1 MKTARERTHVSLLEK
16 IPSRMAEAELLCLK
30 IRNTLQANDLSQHS
44 FAVELLARECLS
56 NAVIHGNENDDD
68 KSIVL
73 RLDLGR
79 EWIRLQVRDEGPGF
93 RWRQGR
99 KKQLNTSVP
108 SGRGLHL
115 YGLYAQRVRFNRL
128 GNQVTLWISRKNQTG
143 KEDDEMAAY
152 VSEQKDQ
159 QGAVKMKGDLT
170 AILVPELQASLK
182 DMINKGAREVVFDL
196 EKTAMLDS
204 SGMGLLIA
212 ASNSLTPMGGNVRVT
227 NVCPEIFRL
236 LQSMRLTARL
246 NVSGRTE

>member
-1 MKTARERTHVSLLEK
+1 MKAPRRRTLPSLCEK
-16 IPSRMAEAELLCLK
+16 IPSRMAEAELLCLR
-30 IRNTLQANDLSQHS
+30 IRDMLRANNLSRLG

-56 NAVIHGNENDDD
+56 NAMIHGNRNHDD
-68 KSIVL
+68 KSIVF

-93 RWRQGR
+93 PWRHGR
-99 KKQLNTSVP
+99 KKTLNSVET

-115 YGLYAQRVRFNRL
+115 YRLYAQRVQFNRP
-128 GNQVTLWISRKNQTG
+128 GNQVTLWISRMNQTG
-143 KEDDEMAAY
+143 KEDEEMAAY
-152 VSEQKDQ
+152 VSEQKEQ

-170 AILVPELQASLK
+170 AILVPELQACLK
-182 DMINKGAREVVFDL
+182 EMIDKGAREVVFDL
-196 EKTAMLDS
+196 TKTAMLDS

-212 ASNSLTPMGGNVRVT
+212 AANSLAPMGGNVRVT

-246 NVSGRTE
+246 NVSARA

>member
-1 MKTARERTHVSLLEK
+1 MKAPRKSAPISLSEK

-30 IRNTLQANDLSQHS
+30 IRGMLQANGLSPLA

-56 NAVIHGNENDDD
+56 NAMIHGNGNHDD

-79 EWIRLQVRDEGPGF
+79 EWIRLEVQDEGPGF
-93 RWRQGR
+93 PWRRGR
-99 KKQLNTSVP
+99 QKKLNTSET

-115 YGLYAQRVRFNRL
+115 YQLYAQRVRFNRP
-128 GNQVTLWISRKNQTG
+128 GNQITLWISRRNQTG
-143 KEDDEMAAY
+143 KEDEEMAAY

-170 AILVPELQASLK
+170 AILVPELQACLK
-182 DMINKGAREVVFDL
+182 EMIGKGAREVVFDL
-196 EKTAMLDS
+196 TKTAMLDS

-212 ASNSLTPMGGNVRVT
+212 AANSLAPMGGSVRVT

-246 NVSGRTE
+246 NVSARA

>member
-1 MKTARERTHVSLLEK
+1 MKTPRGRTHISLSEK

-30 IRNTLQANDLSQHS
+30 IRDMLQANHLSGHT

-56 NAVIHGNENDDD
+56 NAMVHGNENDDD

-79 EWIRLQVRDEGPGF
+79 EWIRLEVRDEGPGF
-93 RWRQGR
+93 RWRQVR
-99 KKQLNTSVP
+99 QNNPNCSQP

-115 YGLYAQRVRFNRL
+115 YELYAQRVQFNRL
-128 GNQVTLWISRKNQTG
+128 GNQVTLWISRMNQTG

-170 AILVPELQASLK
+170 AILVPELQACLK
-182 DMINKGAREVVFDL
+182 EMINKGAREVVFDL
-196 EKTAMLDS
+196 ANTAMLDS

-212 ASNSLTPMGGNVRVT
+212 AANSLAPMGGNVRVT
-227 NVCPEIFRL
+227 NVCPDIFRL

-246 NVSGRTE
+246 NVSARA

>member
-1 MKTARERTHVSLLEK
+1 MKTLQERTHIALLEK

-30 IRNTLQANDLSQHS
+30 IRDRLQANDLSRHS

-56 NAVIHGNENDDD
+56 NAIIHGNENDDD
-68 KSIVL
+68 KFIVL

-93 RWRQGR
+93 RRR
-99 KKQLNTSVP
+99 RIRENKLNSSVP
-108 SGRGLHL
+108 SGRGLYL
-115 YGLYAQRVRFNRL
+115 YELYAQRVQFNRL
-128 GNQVTLWISRKNQTG
+128 GNQVTLWISRMNQSG

-152 VSEQKDQ
+152 VSEQNDQ

-182 DMINKGAREVVFDL
+182 EMINKGAREVVFDL
-196 EKTAMLDS
+196 MNTAMLDS

-212 ASNSLTPMGGNVRVT
+212 AANSLAPMGGNVRVT

-246 NVSGRTE
+246 NVSARA